1 MQKRINP
8 FLSFLLAALLTVGS
22 VSCSGGSEPETGGST
37 GHAPD
42 NGAEAPADPDAPAE
56 NADSSSPAETEQ
68 PTPDYSDFVMP
79 EETSRLVVYI
89 GEFANRVMTPAIRLF
104 EEMYPGVEVDLQVT
118 KDSECRQKIRTE
130 VAAGKG
136 PDMFLAAGED
146 FPDIYKTMST
156 GILEDL
162 NPYIQKDNSF
172 NMSEYNE
179 GVMQGGVFR
188 GSRYILPA
196 AYQFPV
202 LLTSKEILEEA
213 GIDPDSLNTYQGFI
227 DACTAYHTA
236 KPKNKLFQD
245 GMKNGFLKTL
255 FEYTGIRMI
264 DYESNSVS
272 FNEERF
278 RQFID
283 VCKLYYTSN
292 PGQSTGELAC
302 DPLSRRECLFGTM
315 GDNDIMLF
323 LTSYVY
329 MKAYELTPLLS
340 LVPDEND
347 GSTAQIT
354 YFTAIPT
361 GAANKLNGWR
371 LIKILLS
378 DEIQYGIDDSKEN
391 QRQLFPVGNPV
402 RNESMRKLISYHTAT
417 YADFVTEEDIQMIS
431 DKTMTITNAV
441 MFPTVIYNDV
451 EENMVP
457 YLSGND
463 SYDKCIGRL
472 KNELELYASE

>member
-1 MQKRINP
+1 MKTRI
-8 FLSFLLAALLTVGS
+8 LSLILALVLLLSVLAGCESETTSTPSAQTGKTGKSGQTAAPS
-22 VSCSGGSEPETGGST
+22 DNRDPSADS
-37 GHAPD
+37 PD
-42 NGAEAPADPDAPAE
+42 AGAEE
-56 NADSSSPAETEQ
+56 EEIVL
-68 PTPDYSDFVMP
+68 DYSDFVMP
-79 EETSRLVVYI
+79 EETNKLVVYI

-104 EEMYPGVEVDLQVT
+104 EEMYLGVEVDLQVT

-136 PDMFLAAGED
+136 PDMFLATGED

-172 NMSEYNE
+172 YMSEYNE

-202 LLTSKEILEEA
+202 LLTSKEILEES

-227 DACTAYHTA
+227 DACTAYHNA

-245 GMKNGFLKTL
+245 GMKNGFLKYL
-255 FEYTGIRMI
+255 FEYTGISMI

-278 RQFID
+278 KQFID

-292 PGQSTGELAC
+292 PGQAAGELAC

-347 GSTAQIT
+347 GATAQIT

-417 YADFVTEEDIQMIS
+417 YGDFVTEEDIQMIA

-441 MFPTVIYNDV
+441 MFPTVIYHDV

-463 SYDKCIGRL
+463 SYEKCLGRL
-472 KNELELYASE
+472 KNELELYKDE